1 MPRGAPV
8 FPCERFHF
16 ASLSPQLLGV
26 IPNLIAAMERL
37 LDEGFQP
44 KHVDRKALYVN
55 FEERI
60 KYLHDF
66 LEFGI
71 GKTLLSGRSESQH

>member
-1 MPRGAPV
+1 
-8 FPCERFHF
+8 
-16 ASLSPQLLGV
+16 
-26 IPNLIAAMERL
+26 MEKL

-71 GKTLLSGRSESQH
+71 GKILLLCICQSQT